1 MRARLGRM
9 QQGEKFQ
16 FICAADMAEK
26 MGRVVSLAGGM
37 IDERKVRPEGTVI
50 TVLKAQ

>member
-16 FICAADMAEK
+16 FICAADMAER
-26 MGRVVSLAGGM
+26 MGRVVNLAGGM
-37 IDERKVRPEGTVI
+37 IAEREVHPEGTVV
-50 TVLKAQ
+50 TVAKAP